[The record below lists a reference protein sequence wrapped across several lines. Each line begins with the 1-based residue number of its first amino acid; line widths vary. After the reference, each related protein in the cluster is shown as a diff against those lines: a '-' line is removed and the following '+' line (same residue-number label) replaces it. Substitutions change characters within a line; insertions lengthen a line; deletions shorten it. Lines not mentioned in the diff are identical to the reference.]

1 MRKISPE
8 PLYFVIAY
16 QESQKKGDERL
27 LLAENL
33 THSDAWRVARKA
45 MDENPDI
52 YAVSVRAMRQG
63 GENA

>member
-16 QESQKKGDERL
+16 QEKSDEPL

-33 THSDAWRVARKA
+33 THSNAWKVARKA

-52 YAVSVRAMRQG
+52 YAISVRTMRQG